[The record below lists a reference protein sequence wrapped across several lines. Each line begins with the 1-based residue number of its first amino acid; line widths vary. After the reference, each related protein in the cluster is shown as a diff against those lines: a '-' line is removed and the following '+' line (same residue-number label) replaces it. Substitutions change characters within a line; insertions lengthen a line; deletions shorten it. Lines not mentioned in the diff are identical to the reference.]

1 MPEDRSLELSANET
15 RALVDAAVRRVIEY
29 VESLPGQPSA
39 DTEGGAALAR
49 SLVEPLP
56 ERGRPYEELLDLVF
70 DRIIRKG
77 FGTAG
82 PGYLAYIPGGGI
94 LHSAVADFVA
104 DAVNRYV
111 GVFEAA
117 PGLAQIEANVVR
129 WFCDIVGY
137 PAAARG
143 FLTTGGSLATFSALH
158 TARRERLPED
168 FLSGVLYASD
178 QVHHSVAKAA
188 MLAGFPE
195 GSVRTVPSDETFR
208 IRLDSLEEAVAR
220 DRAAGRRPFLV
231 VGSAGTTNTGA
242 VDDLQGLATFCEREA
257 LWLHVDAAYGGFFL
271 LTAEGRRRLAG
282 IERADSVVL
291 DPHKGLFLPYGNG
304 SVLVR
309 DGDALRRAHALS
321 ADYMPPMQSDPDL
334 VDFNLLSPE
343 LSRDWRGLRV
353 WLPIAMHGIG
363 PFRGNLEE
371 KLELTRWATEELRKT
386 PGIEIVAEPQLSIV
400 AFRLAPRGSDAA
412 AENERNRAFLAAI
425 NARKRVYLTGT
436 MLGDR
441 FALRI
446 CVLSFR
452 THLDRMRE
460 CLEDLRAAA
469 EELAAKQPRQTR

>member
-1 MPEDRSLELSANET
+1 M
-15 RALVDAAVRRVIEY
+15 
-29 VESLPGQPSA
+29 
-39 DTEGGAALAR
+39 
-49 SLVEPLP
+49 
-56 ERGRPYEELLDLVF
+56 
-70 DRIIRKG
+70 
-77 FGTAG
+77 
-82 PGYLAYIPGGGI
+82 
-94 LHSAVADFVA
+94 
-104 DAVNRYV
+104 
-111 GVFEAA
+111 
-117 PGLAQIEANVVR
+117 
-129 WFCDIVGY
+129 
-137 PAAARG
+137 
-143 FLTTGGSLATFSALH
+143 
-158 TARRERLPED
+158 
-168 FLSGVLYASD
+168 
-178 QVHHSVAKAA
+178 
-188 MLAGFPE
+188 
-195 GSVRTVPSDETFR
+195 
-208 IRLDSLEEAVAR
+208 
-220 DRAAGRRPFLV
+220 
-231 VGSAGTTNTGA
+231 
-242 VDDLQGLATFCEREA
+242 
-257 LWLHVDAAYGGFFL
+257 DAAYGGFFL

-304 SVLVR
+304 SLLVR

-363 PFRGNLEE
+363 PFRANLEE

-400 AFRLAPRGSDAA
+400 AFRLAPRGPDAA

-460 CLEDLRAAA
+460 GLEDVRFARKGLGG
-469 EELAAKQPRQTR
+469 PG

>member
-1 MPEDRSLELSANET
+1 MTEDRSLELSADEM
-15 RALVDAAVRRVIEY
+15 RALVDAATRRVIEY
-29 VESLPGQPSA
+29 VESLPRQPSA
-39 DTEGGAALAR
+39 DTQGGAELAR

-70 DRIIRKG
+70 DRVVRKG

-94 LHSAVADFVA
+94 VHSAVADFVA

-137 PAAARG
+137 PPAARG
-143 FLTTGGSLATFSALH
+143 FLTTGGSLANFSALV

-168 FLSGVLYASD
+168 FLNGVLYASD
-178 QVHHSVAKAA
+178 QAHHSVAKAA
-188 MLAGFPE
+188 MLAGFPAE
-195 GSVRTVPSDETFR
+195 SVRIVPSDETYR
-208 IRLDSLEEAVAR
+208 IRLDALARAIEA
-220 DRAAGRRPFLV
+220 DRAAGRRPFLA

-242 VDDLQGLATFCEREA
+242 VDDLQGLASLCAREG

-271 LTAEGRRRLAG
+271 LTADGRRRLAG
-282 IERADSVVL
+282 IDRADSVVL
-291 DPHKGLFLPYGNG
+291 DPHKGLFLPYGTG
-304 SVLVR
+304 SLLVR
-309 DGDALRRAHALS
+309 DGDTLRRAHALS
-321 ADYMPPMQSDPDL
+321 ADYMPPMQDDPDL
-334 VDFNLLSPE
+334 VDFNLITPE

-363 PFRGNLEE
+363 PFRANLEE
-371 KLELTRWATEELRKT
+371 KLELTRWATEELRKI

-400 AFRLAPRGSDAA
+400 AFRLSPRGPDDA
-412 AENERNRAFLAAI
+412 AENERNRAFLSAI
-425 NARKRVYLTGT
+425 NARRRVYLTGT
-436 MLGDR
+436 MLGPS
-441 FALRI
+441 FVLRI

-460 CLEDLRAAA
+460 GLEDVRAAA
-469 EELAAKQPRQTR
+469 EEARKHRRARE